1 MLLFRVS
8 GYVRKH
14 YSFDA
19 YCLRKAREYL
29 KNKEVP
35 MDEAEKV
42 TRPANLGVSLLMIS
56 FLS

>member
-42 TRPANLGVSLLMIS
+42 PRPSNWESRT
-56 FLS
+56 